1 MPRSSSRTRCPGK
14 SSASPIIVFSNH
26 DNQSVFT
33 GMPGGDE
40 GMVTMRPTEDFYSRV
55 PLFEHFDSLMDSG
68 HYVPLP
74 DDWWIG
80 TTDVVA
86 SSEAIVQGRYKLV
99 NTAGAA
105 IIAAMANALDHSAFP
120 YAFGGDGATFAV
132 AAAEAALAREVLA
145 ATAAFSRDEFDLPLR
160 AALIPVSALRAQGRE
175 VKVARFATS
184 QNARYAMF
192 AGGGIALAEQTL
204 KRGEFAVRAAAPGT
218 RPDLSGLSCRWQQIE
233 ARRGFI
239 LSLIVVPTGDEQSA
253 AFQALI
259 ADILAMTEGGGAATH
274 PLPHEGPALRWATE
288 GIGIE
293 ARMAAPG
300 RTPMLLRRFR
310 TAAHWAGSAL
320 VFRLGLPLGRFDP
333 AAYRR
338 EVAENADFRK
348 YDDGLRMTLD
358 GTAALADAL
367 EARLEAAIAD
377 RVAEYGLH
385 RQPAA
390 IMTCFVP
397 SVAGHDHVHFV
408 DGASGGYAAA
418 AMRLKERRA
427 ASS

>member
-1 MPRSSSRTRCPGK
+1 
-14 SSASPIIVFSNH
+14 
-26 DNQSVFT
+26 
-33 GMPGGDE
+33 MPGGDE
-40 GMVTMRPTEDFYSRV
+40 GMVVMRPTEAFYSRV
-55 PLFEHFDSLMDSG
+55 PLFERFDSLMDSG

-74 DDWWIG
+74 EDWWIG

-86 SSEAIVQGRYKLV
+86 SGEAIMQGRYKLV
-99 NTAGAA
+99 NTAGAS
-105 IIAAMANALDHSAFP
+105 IIAAMANALDHGAFP

-132 AAAEAALAREVLA
+132 ASAEAGLARQVLA
-145 ATAAFSRDEFDLPLR
+145 ATAAFSRDEFGLPLR

-184 QNARYAMF
+184 RNARYAMF
-192 AGGGIALAEQTL
+192 AGGGIALAEQAL
-204 KRGEFAVRAAAPGT
+204 KRGEFAVPAAESGT

-233 ARRGFI
+233 ARRGLI
-239 LSLIVVPTGDEQSA
+239 LSLIVVASDDEQSA
-253 AFQALI
+253 AFRALV
-259 ADILAMTEGGGAATH
+259 ADILAMTEGGDAAAR
-274 PLPHEGPALRWATE
+274 PIPREGPALRWATD

-300 RTPMLLRRFR
+300 RMPMLLRRLR

-358 GTAALADAL
+358 GSAALALAL
-367 EARLEAAIAD
+367 EVRLEAAVAD

-397 SVAGHDHVHFV
+397 TVVGHDHVHFV

-418 AMRLKERRA
+418 AMRLKARRA
-427 ASS
+427 AATGTAACPHGPRQV